1 MFERTR
7 HTETVRAGTPVTR
20 GAVLLLPIERV
31 VLHSGWGDDRGSTRV
46 WFSVIKEPYALIV
59 RDAGGLWAI
68 DTDAAAV
75 SLEALRESV
84 PGLDTVLAAM

>member
-1 MFERTR
+1 MLECTS
-7 HTETVRAGTPVTR
+7 HTETVRAGTPVTH
-20 GAVLLLPIERV
+20 GAVMLLPIERV
-31 VLHSGWGDDRGSTRV
+31 VLHSGRGNTRV
-46 WFSVIKEPYALIV
+46 WFSVIKEPYALVV

-75 SLEALRESV
+75 SLDGLRERV

>member
-1 MFERTR
+1 MLERTH

-20 GAVLLLPIERV
+20 GAVMLLPIERV
-31 VLHSGWGDDRGSTRV
+31 VLHSGWGNTRV
-46 WFSVIKEPYALIV
+46 WFSAIKEPYALIV

-75 SLEALRESV
+75 SLEALRQTV

>member
-31 VLHSGWGDDRGSTRV
+31 VLHSGRGNTRV
-46 WFSVIKEPYALIV
+46 WFSAIKEPYALIV

-75 SLEALRESV
+75 SLEALRQRV